1 MDSKFHQ
8 KNYLRECEGEYM
20 ATQELRKRANWQT
33 ISGAKA
39 LRTEELF
46 QFSLQSA
53 LDEVYPNKF
62 IIDRHP
68 KEFGNIYST
77 YPLSQ
82 EVREKIYDIDVSEKK
97 ANGKPKYEWGISMD
111 FAIRNKENGKIL
123 FGEIKRQDGWV
134 ETTNMA
140 AGRGNAHERSCKYFT
155 PGLMKIIRE
164 TGGLSEE
171 ILPFWLVIVG
181 DITRD
186 PRRNR
191 EIAYWFQDYTKNYY
205 MWRDTNDV
213 GDMLDFFENNLLP
226 YLL

>member
-1 MDSKFHQ
+1 
-8 KNYLRECEGEYM
+8 M

-39 LRTEELF
+39 LKTEVLF
-46 QFSLQSA
+46 QTSLQSA
-53 LDEVYPNKF
+53 LDGAYPNQF
-62 IIDRHP
+62 LVDRHP
-68 KEFGNIYST
+68 KEFGDIYST
-77 YPLSQ
+77 YPLPQ
-82 EVREKIYDIDVSEKK
+82 DTLDKIYNVDVEKYK
-97 ANGKPKYEWGISMD
+97 WGITMD
-111 FAIRNKENGKIL
+111 FAIRNKSNNKTL
-123 FGEIKRQDGWV
+123 FGEIKRQDGWI

-155 PGLMKIIRE
+155 PGLMRVIRKAS
-164 TGGLSEE
+164 GLSDE

-191 EIAYWFQDYTKNYY
+191 EIAYWFQEYTKNFY

>member
-1 MDSKFHQ
+1 
-8 KNYLRECEGEYM
+8 M

-39 LRTEELF
+39 LKTEELF
-46 QFSLQSA
+46 QASLQSA
-53 LDEVYPNKF
+53 LDAVFPNQF
-62 IIDRHP
+62 IVERHP
-68 KEFGNIYST
+68 PEFGDIYST
-77 YPLSQ
+77 YELPDSVL
-82 EVREKIYDIDVSEKK
+82 EKIYNVDVSERKS
-97 ANGKPKYEWGISMD
+97 NGNPKYEWGISMD
-111 FAIRNKENGKIL
+111 FAIRNKQNGKIL
-123 FGEIKRQDGWV
+123 FGEIKRQDGWI
-134 ETTNMA
+134 ETTEMA

-155 PGLMKIIRE
+155 PGLMRIIRK
-164 TGGLSEE
+164 TGKLSED
-171 ILPFWLVIVG
+171 ILPFWIVIVG

-191 EIAYWFQDYTKNYY
+191 EIAYWFQEYTKNYY

>member
-1 MDSKFHQ
+1 
-8 KNYLRECEGEYM
+8 M

-39 LRTEELF
+39 LEAEALF
-46 QFSLQSA
+46 QLSLQNA
-53 LDEVYPNKF
+53 LDAVFPGKF
-62 IIDRHP
+62 RVDRHP
-68 KEFGNIYST
+68 LEFGDIYST
-77 YPLSQ
+77 YELPQ
-82 EVREKIYDIDVSEKK
+82 EVLSTIYNVDVNEKRK
-97 ANGKPKYEWGISMD
+97 NGKPKYEWGISMD
-111 FAIRNKENGKIL
+111 FAIRNLENGKIL

-134 ETTNMA
+134 ETTSPQ
-140 AGRGNAHERSCKYFT
+140 AGRGNAHERSCNYFT
-155 PGLMKIIRE
+155 PGLMNVIRK
-164 TGGLSEE
+164 TGGLSDE

-191 EIAYWFQDYTKNYY
+191 EIAFWFQNYTKNYY
-205 MWRDTNDV
+205 MWRDTNNV

>member
-1 MDSKFHQ
+1 
-8 KNYLRECEGEYM
+8 M

-33 ISGAKA
+33 ISGVKA

-62 IIDRHP
+62 IVDRHP

-82 EVREKIYDIDVSEKK
+82 EVREKIYDVDISEKK

-111 FAIRNKENGKIL
+111 FAIRNKDNGKIL

-205 MWRDTNDV
+205 MWRDTDDV
-213 GDMLDFFENNLLP
+213 GDMLDFFENNLLL

>member
-1 MDSKFHQ
+1 
-8 KNYLRECEGEYM
+8 M

-39 LRTEELF
+39 LATEELF
-46 QFSLQSA
+46 QASLQSA
-53 LDEVYPNKF
+53 LDAVYPQQF
-62 IIDRHP
+62 IVDRHP
-68 KEFGNIYST
+68 REFGNIYST
-77 YPLSQ
+77 YPLPK
-82 EVREKIYDIDVSEKK
+82 EVLNSIYNVDVTEKK
-97 ANGKPKYEWGISMD
+97 KNGKPKYEWGISMD
-111 FAIRNKENGKIL
+111 FAIRNLSNKKTL
-123 FGEIKRQDGWV
+123 FGEIKRQDGWI

-155 PGLMKIIRE
+155 PGLMKVIRE
-164 TGGLSEE
+164 ASGLPDE

-191 EIAYWFQDYTKNYY
+191 EIAFWFQQYTKNYY
-205 MWRDTNDV
+205 MWRDTTDV

>member
-1 MDSKFHQ
+1 
-8 KNYLRECEGEYM
+8 M

-33 ISGAKA
+33 ITGAKA
-39 LRTEELF
+39 LKTEELF
-46 QFSLQSA
+46 QVSLQNA
-53 LDEVYPNKF
+53 LDCVFPDQFLVE
-62 IIDRHP
+62 RHP
-68 KEFGNIYST
+68 REFSDIYST
-77 YPLSQ
+77 YQLPP
-82 EVREKIYDIDVSEKK
+82 EVEEKIYNVDVNAKA
-97 ANGKPKYEWGISMD
+97 ANGKPKYRWGISMD
-111 FAIRNKENGKIL
+111 FAIRNRHNGKIL

-134 ETTNMA
+134 ETTSMQ

-155 PGLMKIIRE
+155 PGLMKIIRQ

-191 EIAYWFQDYTKNYY
+191 EIAYWFQGYTKNYY
-205 MWRDTNDV
+205 MWRDTDDV

>member
-1 MDSKFHQ
+1 
-8 KNYLRECEGEYM
+8 M

-39 LRTEELF
+39 LKTEEMF
-46 QFSLQSA
+46 RKSLQTA
-53 LDEVYPNKF
+53 LDSVFPDQF
-62 IIDRHP
+62 IVEKHP
-68 KEFGNIYST
+68 KDFNNIYST
-77 YPLSQ
+77 YELPQ
-82 EVREKIYDIDVSEKK
+82 EVLDKIYNIDLSETRK
-97 ANGKPKYEWGISMD
+97 NGNPKYVWGISMD
-111 FAIRNKENGKIL
+111 FAIRNKKNGKTL

-134 ETTNMA
+134 ETTSSS
-140 AGRGNAHERSCKYFT
+140 AGRGNAHERSCKYFA

-164 TGGLSEE
+164 KGGLSQE

-191 EIAYWFQDYTKNYY
+191 EIAYWFQGYEKNYY
-205 MWRDTNDV
+205 MWRDTDDI

>member
-1 MDSKFHQ
+1 
-8 KNYLRECEGEYM
+8 M

-46 QFSLQSA
+46 QISLQSA
-53 LDEVYPNKF
+53 LNEVYPDKF
-62 IIDRHP
+62 IVERHP

-82 EVREKIYDIDVSEKK
+82 EVRGKIYDVDVSEKK
-97 ANGKPKYEWGISMD
+97 ANGKPKYKWGISMD
-111 FAIRNKENGKIL
+111 FAIRNKDNGKIL

-134 ETTNMA
+134 ETTKMT

-205 MWRDTNDV
+205 MWRNTDDV

>member
-1 MDSKFHQ
+1 
-8 KNYLRECEGEYM
+8 M
-20 ATQELRKRANWQT
+20 ATNELRKRANWQT

-39 LRTEELF
+39 QKTEELF
-46 QFSLQSA
+46 QISLQSA
-53 LDEVYPNKF
+53 LDAVYPAQFKV
-62 IIDRHP
+62 DRHP

-77 YPLSQ
+77 YPLPQ
-82 EVREKIYDIDVSEKK
+82 EVLDKIYNIDVSERKV
-97 ANGKPKYEWGISMD
+97 NGKPKYEWGISMD
-111 FAIRNKENGKIL
+111 FAIRNKSNGKIL
-123 FGEIKRQDGWV
+123 FGEIKRQDGWI
-134 ETTNMA
+134 ETTDMH

-155 PGLMKIIRE
+155 PGLMKIIRK

-191 EIAYWFQDYTKNYY
+191 EIAYWFQEYTKNYF
-205 MWRDTNDV
+205 MWRDTDDV
-213 GDMLDFFENNLLP
+213 GDLLDFFENNLLP

>member
-1 MDSKFHQ
+1 
-8 KNYLRECEGEYM
+8 M

-39 LRTEELF
+39 LKTEVLF
-46 QFSLQSA
+46 QTSLQSA
-53 LDEVYPNKF
+53 LDGAYPNQF
-62 IIDRHP
+62 LVDRHP
-68 KEFGNIYST
+68 KEFSDIYST
-77 YPLSQ
+77 YPLPQ
-82 EVREKIYDIDVSEKK
+82 DTLDKIYNVDVEKYK
-97 ANGKPKYEWGISMD
+97 WGITMD
-111 FAIRNKENGKIL
+111 FAIRNKSNNKTL
-123 FGEIKRQDGWV
+123 FGEIKRQDGWI

-155 PGLMKIIRE
+155 PGLMRVIRKAS
-164 TGGLSEE
+164 GLSDE

-191 EIAYWFQDYTKNYY
+191 EIAYWFQEYTKNFY

>member
-1 MDSKFHQ
+1 MKFIH
-8 KNYLRECEGEYM
+8 
-20 ATQELRKRANWQT
+20 
-33 ISGAKA
+33 
-39 LRTEELF
+39 TEELF

-62 IIDRHP
+62 IVDRHP

-82 EVREKIYDIDVSEKK
+82 EVREKIYDVDVSEKK

-111 FAIRNKENGKIL
+111 FAIRNKDNGKIL

-181 DITRD
+181 DITRG